1 MSDTHQKPIKIL
13 YIDDEEINLQAF
25 KSTFKRDFK
34 ILLALSAKEAREILK
49 EEEVDIIITD
59 QRMPVE
65 TGLDFLASI
74 MPYYHDPIRIL
85 LTAYTDIQV
94 VTDAIQKG
102 IIYHYLTKPWD
113 EDYLRN
119 IIRNAYEVYNLR
131 KENLKLKRELTIAKD
146 QLDKISGQN
155 QLS

>member
-74 MPYYHDPIRIL
+74 IPYYNDPIRIL

-94 VTDAIQKG
+94 VNEAIQKG

-131 KENLKLKRELTIAKD
+131 KENLKLKRELAIAKD
-146 QLDKISGQN
+146 QQDKISGQN